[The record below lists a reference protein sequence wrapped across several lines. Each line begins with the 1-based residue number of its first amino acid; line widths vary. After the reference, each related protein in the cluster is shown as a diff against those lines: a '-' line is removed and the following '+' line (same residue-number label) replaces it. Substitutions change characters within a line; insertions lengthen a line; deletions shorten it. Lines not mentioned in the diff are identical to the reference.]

1 MQKNEPAAPDHVVL
15 SIELIEAPG
24 RGYRWRLRTA
34 DDDIVNE
41 SGILASMQQCI
52 EDVCS
57 LPLFQKDKL
66 H

>member
-1 MQKNEPAAPDHVVL
+1 MQNNEPTAPEHVVL

-57 LPLFQKDKL
+57 LSLFQKDKL